1 MAPRSCF
8 VCIPDDREV
17 VNRDVIEPAGSEVVH
32 RLAFLEDIHL
42 VHVVLDHSEIK
53 VDDIILVVLV
63 LKVDLSEHF
72 GAGKLNFD
80 IFDVVAHFRAGLVIG
95 IRDSDLNPVE
105 RAVGGVIEDLPL
117 DVVEHVEGRVLVY
130 IHCNGV
136 VKYLVCG
143 RRGLNAYAGKRD
155 CRNNDERG

>member
-8 VCIPDDREV
+8 VRIPDDREV
-17 VNRDVIEPAGSEVVH
+17 VNRDVLKPAGSEVVH

-80 IFDVVAHFRAGLVIG
+80 ILDVVAHFRAGLVIG

-105 RAVGGVIEDLPL
+105 RADAVIEDFPL
-117 DVVEHVEGRVLVY
+117 DVVEHVEGRVIVH
-130 IHCNGV
+130 IHSDSE
-136 VKYLVCG
+136 VKYLVG
-143 RRGLNAYAGKRD
+143 RLGLNAYAGKCD
-155 CRNNDERG
+155 YRNKDERS